1 MSVMVVMVVMEDLCV
16 AWYSDTTGILQ
27 VTLQPCSGAEW
38 AAVPGCPPQ
47 SAVLCSYPGWRLRTG
62 YSISVWWEADTV

>member
-27 VTLQPCSGAEW
+27 VTLQPCSQWGG
-38 AAVPGCPPQ
+38 VGGSSRL
-47 SAVLCSYPGWRLRTG
+47 SAPLPSLQFLQFSAGYPDCRLRCTL
-62 YSISVWWEADTV
+62 EFE